1 MSDRLK
7 RAFAAGDPVV
17 GGWVSIGHAA
27 VAEATAMVG
36 FDFALLDIE
45 HTPTTLET
53 IQHMVY
59 AIEATD
65 GPTEPLVRVPANDP
79 VPVKQ
84 VLDTGVSSVMV
95 PFVETAE
102 EARDA
107 VAATRYPPEGIRGV
121 AGSRAAGFGRRFE
134 EYVSAANDRTCTVVQ
149 IETERA
155 VENASDIASVEG
167 VDALF
172 VGPSD
177 LSRSLGTFGDL
188 DSEVF
193 TAAVDHVLSAARD
206 ADVPVG
212 TLAIGEENVRRQ
224 VDLGFDWM
232 IVGKDATHVLN
243 GSEAARETAEA
254 ALDASPDR
262 RRE

>member
-1 MSDRLK
+1 MSQRLK
-7 RAFAAGDPVV
+7 QAFAARDPVV
-17 GGWVSIGHAA
+17 GGWVSIGHAG
-27 VAEATAMVG
+27 VAEATAMTG

-65 GPTEPLVRVPANDP
+65 GPTEPVVRVPVNDP

-107 VAATRYPPEGIRGV
+107 VAATRYPPDGVRGV
-121 AGSRAAGFGRRFE
+121 AGSRAAGFGARFE
-134 EYVSAANDRTCTVVQ
+134 EYVSHANDRVCTVVQ

-155 VENASDIASVEG
+155 VDNAADIASVDG

-188 DSEVF
+188 DSDVF
-193 TAAVDHVLSAARD
+193 IAAVDHVVSAAHD

-212 TLAIGEENVRRQ
+212 TLAIGPENVRRQ
-224 VDLGFDWM
+224 ADHGFDWM
-232 IVGKDATHVLN
+232 IVGKDMGHVLE
-243 GSEAARETAEA
+243 GSREAKETAEEA
-254 ALDASPDR
+254 MEASRD
-262 RRE
+262 